1 MWCNYETLRLLR
13 VKHMGVRIC
22 TYSLGTWLLKNSSW
36 CSCIQTI
43 VTSKIQLFSRHQ
55 KITLLPVSCCSK
67 TSIWSIK
74 KENKKEKNSHTFAS
88 VAFFMNAPIA
98 PIACGELQLISLCV
112 YWKIGFNWCNC
123 ASLSLLLSLT
133 NTLSHFP
140 AGSLLWGQQ
149 LSITRSELSSDLR
162 LAAAIICMMRVV
174 WAHVSNVM
182 WTSVFSNPMQKFSR
196 P

>member
-1 MWCNYETLRLLR
+1 MVQLWDIAPSPRQAHGRAYLYLFFRHLIAKKFFLMLMHTDDCNFTNSTIFAPP
-13 VKHMGVRIC
+13 KN
-22 TYSLGTWLLKNSSW
+22 YSASCLG
-36 CSCIQTI
+36 
-43 VTSKIQLFSRHQ
+43 
-55 KITLLPVSCCSK
+55 CSK

-98 PIACGELQLISLCV
+98 PIAYGELQLISLCV